1 MVSWPSGGVAKGVL
15 ITQCI
20 QRDFVG
26 RLGPD
31 EPLPNLVHVGRLEA
45 ERLVGRHGAL
55 LPVLDAA
62 HAAPDLAVI
71 HVVDQHDPVRDA
83 AHFELFRPHCVA
95 GTEGAAAVG
104 PSGGRLVAAA
114 DLNDFEQSSLASALH
129 EVGATPQTP
138 IGVIGVWTDAKVS
151 FLLYDLR
158 TRFGARRLA
167 TCSGL
172 TASRSIDAHWRAL
185 ESLSAVLGVEVFHSP
200 ASFLCWLAPE
210 APLPRLAPRPA
221 PASLPAPSW
230 WASERVAERDAL
242 VAELA
247 GSEGA
252 ALTPLGGGFSG
263 AQVFSASDTAG
274 AHVLKIGERDEIA
287 RERHGNER
295 VARVLG
301 DVVPTL
307 LAYREGSVLAGMRV
321 ALAESDDGASTPAT
335 FKRWYESDPSETMTT
350 LLEAALELALDRAL
364 GRLYRTAEKDNA
376 DLLTTYGFTDAR
388 GNPQFVDAVCRN
400 ADAVAKDSGAEHARA
415 YLTQLSGAWLAPEDF
430 YSRLAGKTLMR
441 EVHPSLV
448 HADLNLANLLLSR
461 RNEELVPSHLWII
474 DFARLCRLPN
484 LTDFAK
490 IENDLAYIAYRVDD
504 DASFAGA
511 LRLQEVRLASPTLE
525 LDLESLAS
533 TPDQRRHARLVGA
546 LRRIAARMDP
556 RGADAMADY
565 RVALL
570 RYAAHTLGFDE
581 PSPRQRGLALLAVGR
596 LSHAVAAGV
605 VHRPAHALP

>member
-1 MVSWPSGGVAKGVL
+1 MAKGVL

-20 QRDFVG
+20 QRDFV
-26 RLGPD
+26 RLLGPED
-31 EPLPNLVHVGRLEA
+31 PLPNLVHVGRLEA
-45 ERLVGRHGAL
+45 ERLVGTHGAL
-55 LPVLDAA
+55 LPFLEAA

-83 AHFELFRPHCVA
+83 AHFDLFRAHCVA
-95 GTEGAAAVG
+95 GTEGAEPVG
-104 PSGGRLVAAA
+104 PTGGKLVAAG
-114 DLNDFEQSSLASALH
+114 DLNDFEQSSLVEALR
-129 EVGATPQTP
+129 EVGATAETP

-151 FLLYDLR
+151 FLLYDLC
-158 TRFGARRLA
+158 TRFGAKRLA

-200 ASFLCWLAPE
+200 TSFLRWLDPGAS
-210 APLPRLAPRPA
+210 LPRLAPKPA
-221 PASLPAPSW
+221 RSPLPAPSW
-230 WASERVAERDAL
+230 WTPAHVTERDAL

-263 AQVFSASDTAG
+263 AQVFIASDTTG
-274 AHVLKIGERDEIA
+274 ARVLKIGTRDEIA

-301 DVVPTL
+301 DVVPNL
-307 LAYREGSVLAGMRV
+307 LAYREGSLLAGMRV
-321 ALAESDDGASTPAT
+321 ALAESDEGASTPAT
-335 FKRWYESDPSETMTT
+335 FKRWYESDDSETMTE

-388 GNPQFVDAVCRN
+388 GNPQFADSVCRN
-400 ADAVAKDSGAEHARA
+400 ADAVAKENGAEHARG
-415 YLTQLSGAWLAPEDF
+415 YLSQLSGAWLAPADF
-430 YSRLAGKTLMR
+430 YARIAGKALMR

-461 RNEELVPSHLWII
+461 RPGELVPSHLWII
-474 DFARLCRLPN
+474 DFARLGRLPN

-490 IENDLAYIAYRVDD
+490 LENDLSYILCPADGDVAFNRV
-504 DASFAGA
+504 
-511 LRLQEVRLASPTLE
+511 LRLQDARLSSSTLE
-525 LDLESLAS
+525 VQLEPLATS
-533 TPDQRRHARLVGA
+533 PAERRYARLVTT

-556 RGADAMADY
+556 RGAEAMADY

-581 PSPRQRGLALLAVGR
+581 PSARQRGLALLAVGR
-596 LSHAVAAGV
+596 LSQTVAE
-605 VHRPAHALP
+605 AL